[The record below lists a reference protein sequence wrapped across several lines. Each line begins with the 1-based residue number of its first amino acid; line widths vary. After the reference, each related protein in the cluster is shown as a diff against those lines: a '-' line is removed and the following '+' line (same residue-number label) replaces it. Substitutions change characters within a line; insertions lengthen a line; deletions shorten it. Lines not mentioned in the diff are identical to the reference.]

1 MRFVLCS
8 LCAVFLMVPSVWAQ
22 GFESSLFQ
30 TKEPVSQFQ
39 ASSKPEVSAVL
50 VPAGQPG
57 VVQLQVKL
65 VIPPG
70 ANSYSQAEFPKPTKI
85 EIEATGW
92 KPVDA
97 SYGISPPP
105 KKEFDENFGAEVEKI
120 FGTAI
125 FSRRF
130 TLPAGTNLSSLSVKG
145 TINFLYCD
153 KDQCRPQTA
162 DFTAKVVAPRR
173 EDVQGE
179 AQAQDPVSKAPSSEM
194 SAPAAPFDLSS
205 RLSLP
210 TRSAPAASTTIPS
223 MTTLDAG
230 EKSAG
235 SATASEPVSSLAY
248 GYEMIPVGKGA
259 SARKSPIKLQFELS
273 PKDAKV
279 GETVTL
285 AITMTLDQRWSTY
298 ALERV
303 DETQIENPTQI
314 KFEPENLKAIGS
326 TVSVPLPQ
334 VHTTTLPDGVRRSNS
349 HENQVT
355 WKQQFEVI
363 ENAPFGVS
371 GSIRYQVC
379 EKESAC
385 LPPRSVN
392 YSLGSA
398 QQETLLGAVPI
409 SKSFVAVQPD
419 AVAGSVPA
427 TSAASSLENG
437 LAIESNGTDT
447 TLFGAMF
454 SAFFAGLLMNILP
467 CVLPVLAIKIISF
480 VQQAGE
486 SRMRIIGLNLAYTAG
501 VMAVFLVFAVLSVLL
516 GQSLSSVFQNTTF
529 MIVMSCVIFTMGL
542 SLFGVFELPVPGIIP
557 SAHHHNEGYSG
568 AFVTG
573 TVATLLGTPCI
584 GPFVAPVFTWSLG
597 QPPVVVFAMFGLMG
611 LGMAFP
617 FLLTGVFPA
626 LVNWLPR
633 PGNWMVGFKQ
643 FTGFVMMGT
652 VIWLLLSVEMEWR
665 VPVLVLLLAL
675 ALFVWLCANL
685 SSPADPFRKRMRG
698 YVLAAATG
706 LPVFVSGLWM
716 MQEFR
721 PISEN
726 DVQAHRMPWK
736 PFTEEQLV
744 ELRKQGK
751 PMLIDFTANWCV
763 ICKVNEKIALDREET
778 IQFVKENGFTPMMAD
793 FTKENP
799 EILKYL
805 RQFGQDSVPLTI
817 IIPPGKDSKIIALRG
832 QYTQSILLDKLKEAM
847 FEAPIVS
854 SAEVESAS
862 VLRPTLGV
870 AN

>member
-1 MRFVLCS
+1 MRFVLYS
-8 LCAVFLMVPSVWAQ
+8 LCTVFLMVPSVLAQ
-22 GFESSLFQ
+22 DFGSNLFQ
-30 TKEPVSQFQ
+30 LKEPAGQFQ
-39 ASSKPEVSAVL
+39 ASNKPEVSAVL

-65 VIPPG
+65 VIPAG
-70 ANSYSQAEFPKPTKI
+70 ANSYSQADFPKPTTI
-85 EIEATGW
+85 EIEAAGW

-97 SYGISPPP
+97 AYGINPPP
-105 KKEFDENFGAEVEKI
+105 KKEFDDNFGMEVEKI
-120 FGTAI
+120 FGTVI

-130 TLPAGTNLSSLSVKG
+130 TVPAGTNLSSLTVKG
-145 TINFLYCD
+145 SINFLYCD
-153 KDQCRPQTA
+153 KNACRPQSA

-173 EDVQGE
+173 EDIQGE
-179 AQAQDPVSKAPSSEM
+179 AQSQDSVSKSPAPEK

-210 TRSAPAASTTIPS
+210 SRSTSADSVAAPSMKASDAAEASVPSESTT
-223 MTTLDAG
+223 
-230 EKSAG
+230 
-235 SATASEPVSSLAY
+235 EPVSSLAY
-248 GYEMIPVGKGA
+248 GYEIVPAGKGA
-259 SARKSPIKLQFELS
+259 SARKSPVKLQFELS

-279 GETVTL
+279 GEIVTL
-285 AITMTLDQRWSTY
+285 AVTMTLNPNWSTY
-298 ALERV
+298 GLERI
-303 DETQIENPTQI
+303 DDTQIENPTQI

-334 VHTTTLPDGVRRSNS
+334 VHSTTLPDGVRRSNA

-355 WKQQFEVI
+355 WKQQFEVV
-363 ENAPFGVS
+363 ENAPYGVS

-379 EKESAC
+379 EAESAC

-409 SKSFVAVQPD
+409 SKSFVDVQLTSSGKGVS
-419 AVAGSVPA
+419 ATANAGDLGS
-427 TSAASSLENG
+427 G
-437 LAIESNGTDT
+437 LAIESSGTDT
-447 TLFGAMF
+447 TLFGAMLT
-454 SAFFAGLLMNILP
+454 AFFAGLLMNILP

-501 VMAVFLVFAVLSVLL
+501 VMIVFLVFAVLSVLL

-529 MIVMSCVIFTMGL
+529 MIVMSCVVFTMGL

-597 QPPVVVFAMFGLMG
+597 QPPAVVFGMFGLMG

-617 FLLTGVFPA
+617 FLLTGVFPV

-675 ALFVWLCANL
+675 ALFVWMCANL
-685 SSPADPFRKRMRG
+685 SSPTDAFAKRMKG
-698 YVLAAATG
+698 YLLATVTAV
-706 LPVFVSGLWM
+706 PVFLSGLWM

-721 PISEN
+721 PGSEN
-726 DVQAHRMPWK
+726 DAQAHRMPWQ

-763 ICKVNEKIALDREET
+763 ICKINEKIALDREET
-778 IQFVKENGFTPMMAD
+778 IQFVKKNGFVPMMAD

-832 QYTQSILLDKLKEAM
+832 QYTQKILMDKLQEAM
-847 FEAPIVS
+847 YEAPIIGTIEADS
-854 SAEVESAS
+854 TP